1 MNEEIRYD
9 NQKIVDVEIS
19 TEIRKA
25 FLDYSMSV
33 IVSRALPDV
42 RDGLKPVHR
51 RILYAMY
58 KNGLYPTS
66 PYRKCATTVGDVLGH
81 YHPHGDASVYDAMVR
96 LAQTFSMRHI
106 LVDGHGNFG
115 SIDGDPPAAYRY
127 TESRLSKTALKMLDD
142 IKKDTVDWAPNFD
155 DTENEPTVLPARF
168 PNLLVNGSSGIAVG
182 MATNIPPHNMREVVE
197 GMCCLIDNPEAEL
210 EDIMQHIKG
219 PDFPTAGIIMGAKG
233 IREAYSTGRGKIY
246 VRARAEIVETKG
258 DRFKIVVTEIP
269 YGVNKAR
276 LITRIA
282 DLVKEKRLEGVAD
295 IQDYSDRRGMHIEV
309 TVKRDANA
317 QVVLNNLYKLTDM
330 QVTFGAILLALD
342 DGVPKVMNLKQILE
356 KYIVFQKD
364 IIKRRTEFDL
374 KKAQERAHILE
385 GLAKAIDI
393 VDDVIATIRACKG
406 GQAEA
411 KQAIMDKFGFDDPQ
425 ASAIVA
431 YRLGQLAGLEI
442 EKIINELEDLHA
454 RIKDYLDI
462 LAHETRILDII
473 KEESR
478 EIAEKFG
485 DERRTEISAFT
496 GDVDDEDLIPVED
509 CILTLTE
516 RGYMKR
522 QTVDTYRAQNRGGKG
537 IMGMSRREE
546 DYAKTMFACSTHD
559 FVLIFTNKGK
569 VFKMKGYQIP
579 EASRTSKGM
588 NVVNLLPLEQD
599 ETVSAM
605 VKIPEEE
612 DRAYLCMVTRNGII
626 KRTAINQYE
635 HIRKSGIIAINLDEG
650 DELCWVDIT
659 DGERELIVA
668 THDGMAI
675 CFKESDAR
683 LIGRTAR
690 GVKAIQ
696 LKDGDYVV
704 GFAVSVEGKQLLTV
718 SETGYGRKS
727 EFSDYRV
734 QSRAGKGLINY
745 RTAQFGKVAMIA
757 PVDDENDVIMI
768 TTDGIVIRTHADQIS
783 DVKRPGKGVK
793 VMRVND
799 GERIATLSIVDK
811 YEEEEEVDGE
821 APQTDEN
828 GEETVQT
835 PENGETE
842 EPSAE

>member
-1 MNEEIRYD
+1 MNDEIRYD
-9 NQKIVDVEIS
+9 NQHIVDVEIS
-19 TEIRKA
+19 SEIRKA

-58 KNGLYPTS
+58 DNNLYPTS
-66 PYRKCATTVGDVLGH
+66 PYRKCATTVGEVLGH

-96 LAQTFSMRHI
+96 LAQPFSMRHT

-127 TESRLSKTALKMLDD
+127 TESRMSKTAMKMLDD
-142 IKKDTVDWAPNFD
+142 IKKDTVDFAPNFD
-155 DTENEPTVLPARF
+155 DTTKEPTVLPARF

-197 GMCCLIDNPEAEL
+197 GMCCLIDNPNAEL
-210 EDIMQHIKG
+210 DEIMEYIKG
-219 PDFPTAGIIMGAKG
+219 PDFPTAGIIMGTKG
-233 IREAYSTGRGKIY
+233 IKEAYATGRGKIY

-276 LITRIA
+276 LIQRIA

-295 IQDYSDRRGMHIEV
+295 VQDYSDRKGMHIEV

-317 QVVLNNLYKLTDM
+317 QVVLNNLYKMTDM
-330 QVTFGAILLALD
+330 QVTFGTIMLALD
-342 DGVPKVMNLKQILE
+342 DGVPKILTLKQILQ
-356 KYIVFQKD
+356 KYIAFQEE
-364 IIKRRTEFDL
+364 IVRRRTQFDL
-374 KKAQERAHILE
+374 KKAQDRAHILE

-442 EKIINELEDLHA
+442 EKILNELDELHEK
-454 RIKDYLDI
+454 IKDFLDI
-462 LAHETRILDII
+462 LANEQRILDII
-473 KEESR
+473 KEEAR
-478 EIAEKFG
+478 AIAEKYG
-485 DERRTEISAFT
+485 DERRTEISAFS
-496 GDVDDEDLIPVED
+496 GDVEDEELIPVED

-516 RGYMKR
+516 KGYIKR
-522 QTVDTYRAQNRGGKG
+522 QTVDTYKAQNRGGKG
-537 IMGMSRREE
+537 IMGMARREE
-546 DYAKTMFACSTHD
+546 DFAKNMFTCSTHD
-559 FVLIFTNKGK
+559 FVMLFTNRGR
-569 VFKMKGYQIP
+569 VFKLKGYNIP

-588 NVVNLLPLEQD
+588 NVINLLPIEQG
-599 ETVSAM
+599 EVVTAM
-605 VKIPEEE
+605 VKVPKEE
-612 DRAYLCMVTRNGII
+612 DRSYLCMVTRNGII
-626 KRTAINQYE
+626 KRTELSLFN
-635 HIRKSGIIAINLDEG
+635 HIRKTGIIAINLDGG
-650 DELCWVDIT
+650 DELCWVEIT
-659 DGERELIVA
+659 DGQRNLIVA

-675 CFKESDAR
+675 CFNETDAR

-690 GVKAIQ
+690 GVRAIQ

-704 GFAVSVEGKQLLTV
+704 GFAVSVEGRQLLTV
-718 SETGYGRKS
+718 TETGYGRKS
-727 EFSDYRV
+727 DYSDYRV

-745 RTAQFGKVAMIA
+745 RCDKFGKVAMIA
-757 PVDDENDVIMI
+757 PVTDDNDVIMI
-768 TTDGIVIRTHADQIS
+768 TTDGIVIRTHADQINTVS
-783 DVKRPGKGVK
+783 RPGKGVK
-793 VMRVND
+793 VMRVKD
-799 GERIATLSIVDK
+799 GEKLATLGIVDRFV
-811 YEEEEEVDGE
+811 EEDDEEV
-821 APQTDEN
+821 EN
-828 GEETVQT
+828 TEVVAEDN
-835 PENGETE
+835 EN
-842 EPSAE
+842 AN